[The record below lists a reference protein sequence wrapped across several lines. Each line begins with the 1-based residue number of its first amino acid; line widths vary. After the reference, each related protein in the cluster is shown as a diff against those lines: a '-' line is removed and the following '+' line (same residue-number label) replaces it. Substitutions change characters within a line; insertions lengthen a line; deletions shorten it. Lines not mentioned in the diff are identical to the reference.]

1 MNLDNINKPLVISYC
16 NKYLTEKHENTTR
29 FVETLNT
36 NNWEYVVLGDN
47 EVWDGF
53 ITKIKGY
60 NNFLKTSNPKK
71 IIVIADAHDMYC
83 LRDSMSFIEMFK
95 KYKSDIV
102 VSMELTGEGST
113 IYDKNK
119 KYFQVTWLKDYF
131 NYYNINYG
139 HFTKK
144 FVNSGLICGYAKD
157 LLEFTDYLIENNY
170 TDDQKGLGLYMNK
183 YPEKIY
189 ADIEGD
195 LLHTCVSMVCGGLQ
209 AHSQI
214 YDSPSLNELVGQK
227 SFFLHIPGL
236 KISNG
241 QSFLYNKVYEI
252 LKIFNLKELKLI
264 YPNYDLEFF
273 YTYNE

>member
-102 VSMELTGEGST
+102 VSMELTGEGSV

-119 KYFQVTWLKDYF
+119 EYFQVTWLKNYF
-131 NYYNINYG
+131 KYYNINYG

-144 FVNSGLICGYAKD
+144 FVNAGLICGYAKD
-157 LLEFTDYLIENNY
+157 LLEYTDYLIENNY
-170 TDDQKGLGLYMNK
+170 TDDQKGLGIYMNK

-189 ADIEGD
+189 ADIESEI
-195 LLHTCVSMVCGGLQ
+195 LHTCVSMVCGGLRSY
-209 AHSQI
+209 SQI
-214 YDSPSLNELVGQK
+214 NDSPGLNELLGQK
-227 SFFLHIPGL
+227 SFFIHIPGL
-236 KISNG
+236 AISKG

-252 LKIFNLKELKLI
+252 LKIFNLKELKQV
-264 YPNYDLEFF
+264 YPEYNLDLF
-273 YTYNE
+273 YTYYE